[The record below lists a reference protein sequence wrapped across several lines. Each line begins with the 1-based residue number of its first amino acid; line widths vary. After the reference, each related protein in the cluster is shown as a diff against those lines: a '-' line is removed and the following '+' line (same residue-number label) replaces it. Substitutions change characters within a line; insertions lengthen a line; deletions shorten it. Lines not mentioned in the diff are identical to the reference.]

1 MDARLSYREPAIQGA
16 SPVGLVV
23 LLYEQMV
30 EDLRRAER
38 AMEENQMEDGTCS
51 INHALLVVGHR
62 QNQLN
67 LESGGQVA
75 RKLERFYNL
84 LRSKLLEAQ
93 VWVSKEILH
102 ELISFLLDLRDALT
116 VVEREQ
122 EARSP
127 PQMPS
132 AQPQQ
137 PEPKVSRNGW
147 SA

>member
-1 MDARLSYREPAIQGA
+1 MDARLSYREAAVEGA

-23 LLYEQMV
+23 LLYGQMV
-30 EDLRRAER
+30 EDR
-38 AMEENQMEDGTCS
+38 TSS
-51 INHALLVVGHR
+51 INHALLAVGHR

-67 LESGGQVA
+67 LQSGGQVA
-75 RKLERFYNL
+75 RNLERFYNL

-102 ELISFLLDLRDALT
+102 ERISFLLDLRDALT

-122 EARSP
+122 EARST

-137 PEPKVSRNGW
+137 PDLKVSRNGW

>member
-1 MDARLSYREPAIQGA
+1 MDARLSYREAAVEGA

-23 LLYEQMV
+23 LLYGQMV
-30 EDLRRAER
+30 EDR
-38 AMEENQMEDGTCS
+38 TSS
-51 INHALLVVGHR
+51 INHALLAVGHR

-67 LESGGQVA
+67 LQSGGQVA
-75 RKLERFYNL
+75 RNLERFYNL

-102 ELISFLLDLRDALT
+102 ERISFLLDLRDALT

-122 EARSP
+122 EARST

-137 PEPKVSRNGW
+137 PDLKVSPNGW

>member
-1 MDARLSYREPAIQGA
+1 
-16 SPVGLVV
+16 
-23 LLYEQMV
+23 MV
-30 EDLRRAER
+30 EDR
-38 AMEENQMEDGTCS
+38 TSS
-51 INHALLVVGHR
+51 INHALLAVGHR

-67 LESGGQVA
+67 LQSGGQVA
-75 RKLERFYNL
+75 RNLERFYNL

-102 ELISFLLDLRDALT
+102 ERISFLLDLRDALT

-122 EARSP
+122 EARST

-137 PEPKVSRNGW
+137 PDLKVSRNGW